1 MPSPD
6 SIGAVRLPGSFRD
19 PAGHV
24 FVSEGTL
31 YRQIEPAGRQAYQRL
46 MQSGLYEAL
55 VRDRL
60 LVAHEDLGPPLGQ
73 PNATLIR
80 PERVPMVSY
89 PYEWCF
95 SQLRDA
101 ALATLR
107 IARTA
112 LTFGMALKDAS
123 AYNIQFFRGR
133 PILIDTLSFEEYTG
147 GPWVAYRQFCQ
158 HLYAPLL
165 LWSIRDPQLARLS
178 QLYIDG
184 VPLPLASKLLPR
196 RSWLKPG
203 ALFHVH
209 MHAAAEQRLSGAP
222 GARGGSAGPA
232 VRAPENDAR
241 SRGTGKTEALL
252 ESLERAVAATRWTPQ
267 SAWSSYYATQPS
279 YEPDA
284 FARKLD
290 LVTGWLQRLQPAT
303 VWDLGANTGQFS
315 KVAARQGALAVAL
328 DSDPACV
335 ETLYRQAREEKIETL
350 LPLVA
355 DLTNPSPG
363 IGWANV
369 ERQTLEQRGP
379 ADVVLALAVIHH
391 LAIGNNVPLDAV
403 AAYFARL
410 GRRAIVEFVPKS
422 DPMVQGMLTS
432 RADVFAHYTAEEF
445 ERAFSAR
452 FTIEQRAVISS
463 SDRLLY
469 LMTAH

>member
-1 MPSPD
+1 VPSPD
-6 SIGAVRLPGSFRD
+6 SIGTVRLPGSFRD

-24 FVSEGTL
+24 FVSEGTI
-31 YRQIEPAGRQAYQRL
+31 YRQIDPAGREAYQRL

-55 VRDRL
+55 VRHGL
-60 LVAHEDLGPPLGQ
+60 LVPHEDLGSPLGQ
-73 PNATLIR
+73 PHATLIR

-101 ALATLR
+101 ALAMLAV
-107 IARTA
+107 AREA
-112 LTFGMALKDAS
+112 LKFGMVLKDAS
-123 AYNIQFFRGR
+123 AYNIQFLRGR
-133 PILIDTLSFEEYTG
+133 PILIDTLSFEPYAG

-158 HLYAPLL
+158 HFYAPLL
-165 LWSIRDPQLARLS
+165 LWSVTDPRLARLS
-178 QLYIDG
+178 QVFIDG
-184 VPLPLASKLLPR
+184 VPLSLASKLLPR

-203 ALFHVH
+203 ALLHVH
-209 MHAAAEQRLSGAP
+209 MHAAAEQKLSGESKAATKQ
-222 GARGGSAGPA
+222 G
-232 VRAPENDAR
+232 NM
-241 SRGTGKTEALL
+241 TALL
-252 ESLERAVAATRWTPQ
+252 ESLQSAVSATRWTPK
-267 SAWSSYYATQPS
+267 SEWSSYYSDQPS
-279 YEPDA
+279 YAPEA

-290 LVTGWLQRLQPAT
+290 LVTGWLNRLQPAT

-315 KVAARQGALAVAL
+315 RVAAKQGAQAVAL

-335 ETLYRQAREEKIETL
+335 ETLYREARAEKLDTL

-355 DLTNPSPG
+355 DLTNPSPA

-379 ADVVLALAVIHH
+379 ADLILALAVVHH
-391 LAIGNNVPLDAV
+391 LAIGNNVPLAAV
-403 AAYFARL
+403 ADYFARL

-422 DPMVQGMLTS
+422 DPMVQRMLAS
-432 RADVFAHYTAEEF
+432 RADVFESYTVEEF

-452 FTIEQRAVISS
+452 FTIEQRAVIST

-469 LMTAH
+469 LMTVL

>member
-31 YRQIEPAGRQAYQRL
+31 YRQVEPAGREAYQRL

-55 VRDRL
+55 VRDGL
-60 LVAHEDLGPPLGQ
+60 LIPHEDLGSPLGQ
-73 PNATLIR
+73 PHATLIR

-101 ALATLR
+101 ALAMLQ

-112 LTFGMALKDAS
+112 SKFGMALKDAS
-123 AYNIQFFRGR
+123 AYNIQFLRGR
-133 PILIDTLSFEEYTG
+133 PILIDTLSFEPYAG

-158 HLYAPLL
+158 HFYAPLL
-165 LWSIRDPQLARLS
+165 LWSATDPRLGRLS
-178 QLYIDG
+178 QVFIDG
-184 VPLPLASKLLPR
+184 VPLSLASKLLPG
-196 RSWLKPG
+196 RSWMKPG

-209 MHAAAEQRLSGAP
+209 MHAAAERKLSG
-222 GARGGSAGPA
+222 GAG
-232 VRAPENDAR
+232 
-241 SRGTGKTEALL
+241 SRGPGPVGPGKTEALL
-252 ESLERAVAATRWTPQ
+252 ESLERAVSATRWAPT
-267 SAWSSYYATQPS
+267 SEWSSYYSDQPS
-279 YEPDA
+279 YAPEG

-290 LVTGWLQRLQPAT
+290 LVTGWLNRLQPAT

-315 KVAARQGALAVAL
+315 KVAAKQGAQVVAL

-335 ETLYRQAREEKIETL
+335 DTLYREARAETLETL

-355 DLTNPSPG
+355 DLTTPSPA

-379 ADVVLALAVIHH
+379 ADLVLALAVVHH
-391 LAIGNNVPLDAV
+391 LAIGNNVPLTAV
-403 AAYFARL
+403 ADYFARL
-410 GRRAIVEFVPKS
+410 GRRAIVEFVPKT
-422 DPMVQGMLTS
+422 DPMVQRMMAS
-432 RADVFAHYTAEEF
+432 RADVFERYTAEEF
-445 ERAFSAR
+445 ERAFGAR
-452 FTIEQRAVISS
+452 FTIEQRAVIPA

-469 LMTAH
+469 LMTAL